1 MATYFWAKYSIG
13 GALFFCKFVLKRGF
27 LPWRVAA
34 DEGDDDAEKNE
45 EEVQLSSPPS
55 LRSKSEKDKKYKRF
69 LG

>member
-1 MATYFWAKYSIG
+1 MATYFRAKYSIG
-13 GALFFCKFVLKRGF
+13 GALFFKFVLKRGF

-45 EEVQLSSPPS
+45 EEVQLSPPPS